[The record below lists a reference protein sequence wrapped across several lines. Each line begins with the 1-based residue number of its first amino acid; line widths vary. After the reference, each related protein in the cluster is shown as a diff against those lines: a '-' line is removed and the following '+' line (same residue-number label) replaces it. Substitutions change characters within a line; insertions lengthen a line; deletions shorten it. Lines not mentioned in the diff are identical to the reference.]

1 MGFKEKLIYVRSMIY
16 LTQTELSKNKYFF
29 KQLSTNMKL
38 GIKPLKSRNGTC
50 FFQKWNCVACQI
62 KKQGEECGYELFEY
76 KKRQFNSG
84 FAR

>member
-50 FFQKWNCVACQI
+50 FFQK
-62 KKQGEECGYELFEY
+62 
-76 KKRQFNSG
+76 
-84 FAR
+84 